1 LPKIIDIREFK
12 SLFTNADLEDID
24 QAYST
29 KQENLRSLHGKL
41 VKTFGY
47 GEKISDAI
55 RPYVKNLFTYSHDEI
70 ADEKLYI
77 IIKVNPSSRQITVY
91 GYNGSSW
98 VVINNITEFTD
109 CFNDVNYYHC
119 YRRNP
124 VIHHDRIARMLPGN
138 ASKFGSVE
146 AKGVWLGHIDREFF
160 DGIYDPTTKFYDYP
174 TEIVK
179 PEITFSPTQIDGGYN
194 KAPFTDEVKYYR
206 FSYVYDGIQESLLSD
221 VFSVYFGTDKFLKL
235 DFSITKASHNKRIT
249 SMNVYRADGYDVDAT
264 QDGIYRKIH
273 SIDFLRESGKVYEN
287 DQNCAYNGK
296 KAIYIPG
303 LEDYS
308 LGVTGTYKLRLHYTT
323 VDPPNWVDH
332 TIYSDI
338 VPGIFKISSPS
349 VLFYYWDAKWE
360 LFHDSGGGYPETP
373 LKSGESGAFAGYGG
387 SIKSGC
393 VIVDDDLGISSLVG
407 GVLYFKDDELNSY
420 LRIITM
426 NRGKAIG
433 FYGETIGETGDYD
446 DPRPWKALCPAI
458 GNYIVEEN
466 GNDVDYTFYD
476 TGLLEGIEH
485 PLYVEGIPQSI
496 KVNGKYAKVINGRL
510 WQGYIVLDPGGK
522 GEIHWDWISYSEYG
536 QLDVT
541 PVSNVRYI
549 ADREGGSITGLA
561 EIFGKPVFTKEQ
573 AIICIN
579 TKTTPYTIYESVHN
593 IGNIAEEGLIEV
605 LDNLYVCDFDGIYRL
620 SPNNLAESDMT
631 PTEKL
636 RISEP
641 INNLYNSLSLEQKKS
656 IKTEYDQE
664 KHEIL
669 FYIPENVE
677 INLDSQN
684 LEIELFPITMNF
696 LTIETL
702 ESQSISITLFNIYV
716 WLGGKTEFDQSFG
729 NAFPHLQY

>member
-1 LPKIIDIREFK
+1 MPKIIDIREFK

-249 SMNVYRADGYDVDAT
+249 SMNVYRADEYDVDAN

-273 SIDFLRESGKVYEN
+273 SIDFLRESGKVYGPVPPS
-287 DQNCAYNGK
+287 NCAYNGNFT
-296 KAIYIPG
+296 IYIHDLYEYEFQVG
-303 LEDYS
+303 
-308 LGVTGTYKLRLHYTT
+308 GTYTIKL
-323 VDPPNWVDH
+323 WF
-332 TIYSDI
+332 
-338 VPGIFKISSPS
+338 G
-349 VLFYYWDAKWE
+349 
-360 LFHDSGGGYPETP
+360 
-373 LKSGESGAFAGYGG
+373 SGESEFVAITIQHPGAGVGTEIFKLYDPSTFSDIEVHPKDYWDCRWSLLYEGGGVANGNSGAFGG
-387 SIKSGC
+387 EHRIF
-393 VIVDDDLGISSLVG
+393 IDDDNLGINNFRG
-407 GVLYFKDDELNSY
+407 GVIYFYDESIPEK
-420 LRIITM
+420 RIIASNDKRAFGFSGDTA
-426 NRGKAIG
+426 GDDSSPHSWKAIKPS
-433 FYGETIGETGDYD
+433 D
-446 DPRPWKALCPAI
+446 

-466 GNDVDYTFYD
+466 GDDVDYNFYD

-549 ADREGGSITGLA
+549 ADREGGSISGLA
-561 EIFGKPVFTKEQ
+561 EIFGKPVFTKEK

-684 LEIELFPITMNF
+684 LEIELFPITTNF

-716 WLGGKTEFDQSFG
+716 WLGVKTEFIQTFG
-729 NAFPHLQY
+729 NDLQNLQYYG